1 MPVLVTESSIS
12 LIEQILQNCPKIAIK
27 KLSNNDR
34 KWADGRKNNHQNGP
48 YIPIDLREGSF
59 FPHLSNITTS
69 AKHIYDCRIQTY
81 WVRTGEVKESR
92 LVNYSNK
99 GKKSG
104 QENDSKKST
113 ECHLTG
119 VPKKEFAG
127 IAPASWFIAG
137 RYEDATGVTY
147 HCLVIDS
154 ADEEGSTYIETTF
167 ELDSAF
173 EYRLF
178 DVANAIRPEMASR
191 GFIEELLQALTEGRI
206 ENLWA
211 AYAFPKSAELAAQAQ
226 TEFLRESGAGKSG
239 NLNPFK
245 LECPGDVLMRISR
258 DIEYRL
264 FRQHSARHYSAKLLH
279 MLAGGKTPPDL
290 TTVVTEL
297 VTKFDDI
304 YKEVMVS
311 AGQRAKSRAG
321 YSFELHVKRMLTDGG
336 IPFQEQR
343 FVGNQRPDF
352 ILPSLKTYKDP
363 TRGRDDAFI
372 LSLKTL
378 LRERWKQVLSEN
390 KASDLYL
397 GTVDEGITG
406 ASIEEMREN
415 RIYLVVPEKL
425 KDSKYSKYTEYKGHE
440 NVITFRDFFRTE
452 LRKRRT
458 IWLNK
463 GIKVQFKDS

>member
-1 MPVLVTESSIS
+1 MSVFVTESSIS

-34 KWADGRKNNHQNGP
+34 KWADGPKTNHQNGP
-48 YIPIDLREGSF
+48 YIPIDLREDSF
-59 FPHLSNITTS
+59 FPHLSNATTS
-69 AKHIYDCRIQTY
+69 AEHIYDCRIQTY
-81 WVRTGEVKESR
+81 WVRTGEVKRSR

-104 QENDSKKST
+104 QEKHSKKST

-127 IAPASWFIAG
+127 IAPASWFLAG
-137 RYEDATGVTY
+137 RHEDATGVTY

-173 EYRLF
+173 ECRLIDVEHATRP
-178 DVANAIRPEMASR
+178 DVASR
-191 GFIEELLQALTEGRI
+191 DFIKELLQALAAGRTES
-206 ENLWA
+206 LWA
-211 AYAFPKSAELAAQAQ
+211 ACAFPKSAELAALAQ
-226 TEFLRESGAGKSG
+226 TEFLRKSEAGNSGKPG

-245 LECPGDVLMRISR
+245 LECPGDALMEISR

-264 FRQHSARHYSAKLLH
+264 FRQYSARHYSAKLLH
-279 MLAGGKTPPDL
+279 MLSGGKTPPDL
-290 TTVVTEL
+290 ATVVTEL

-321 YSFELHVKRMLTDGG
+321 FSFELHVKRMLTDGG

-343 FVGNQRPDF
+343 FIGNQRPDF

-363 TRGRDDAFI
+363 NRDRDDALI

-378 LRERWKQVLSEN
+378 LRERWKQVLREN

-397 GTVDEGITG
+397 GTVDESITR
-406 ASIEEMREN
+406 ATIEEMREN

-425 KDSKYSKYTEYKGHE
+425 KDSAYTEYNGHE

-452 LRKRRT
+452 LRRRRT

>member
-1 MPVLVTESSIS
+1 MPISVTESSIS
-12 LIEQILQNCPKIAIK
+12 LIEQILETCPKIAIK

-34 KWADGRKNNHQNGP
+34 KWADGPEHGHQNGP

-59 FPHLSNITTS
+59 FPHLSNATS
-69 AKHIYDCRIQTY
+69 SAEHIYESFIQTC
-81 WVRTGEVKESR
+81 WVRTGEVKKSR

-99 GKKSG
+99 GK
-104 QENDSKKST
+104 

-119 VPKKEFAG
+119 VPKEEFAG
-127 IAPASWFIAG
+127 IAPASWFLAG

-154 ADEEGSTYIETTF
+154 ADEEGSAYIETMF

-173 EYRLF
+173 EYDLF
-178 DVANAIRPEMASR
+178 DSAHAVRPAVVPP
-191 GFIEELLQALTEGRI
+191 GFIEELLQALTEGSM
-206 ENLWA
+206 ESLWA
-211 AYAFPKSAELAAQAQ
+211 DCAFPKTAELAAQAQ
-226 TEFLRESGAGKSG
+226 VEFLRESGEAD
-239 NLNPFK
+239 LNPFK
-245 LECPGDVLMRISR
+245 LERPGDVLMRISR
-258 DIEYRL
+258 DIEYNL
-264 FRQHSARHYSAKLLH
+264 FRHHSARHYSAKLLH
-279 MLAGGKTPPDL
+279 MLSGGKTPPDL
-290 TTVVTEL
+290 KTVVTEL
-297 VTKFDDI
+297 VTRFDEI

-311 AGQRAKSRAG
+311 AGQRSKSRAG
-321 YSFELHVKRMLTDGG
+321 YSFEQHVQRMLTDGG

-352 ILPSLKTYKDP
+352 ILPSVKTYKDP
-363 TRGRDDAFI
+363 NRERDDALI

-397 GTVDEGITG
+397 GTVDDGIAG

-415 RIYLVVPEKL
+415 RIYLVVPEQH
-425 KDSKYSKYTEYKGHE
+425 KDSEYTEYKGHE

-458 IWLNK
+458 IWLSK
-463 GIKVQFKDS
+463 GINVQFKDS